1 MKSAKALRK
10 LEKYQERL
18 KDGKADQIK
27 PKHVHQM
34 IEKLTTKEAELVA
47 ELEETTKPGK
57 LDRLNAK
64 LATIR
69 DRIEEA
75 NWLVSQV

>member
-1 MKSAKALRK
+1 
-10 LEKYQERL
+10 
-18 KDGKADQIK
+18 
-27 PKHVHQM
+27 M